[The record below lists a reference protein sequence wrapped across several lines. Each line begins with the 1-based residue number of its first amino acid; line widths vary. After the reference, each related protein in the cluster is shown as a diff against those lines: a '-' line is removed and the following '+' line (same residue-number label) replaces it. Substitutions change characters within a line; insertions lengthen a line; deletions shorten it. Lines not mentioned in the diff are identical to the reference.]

1 MPGLL
6 DITDDPNTLGLLSL
20 GLRLMSTPGKFG
32 TALGQAG
39 MGALGDLQQARQ
51 MTDLRKLRE
60 QQAALQQ
67 AQELRAQQQFVLQQQ
82 LGGLQLNQAARA
94 DAEARAQ
101 KERDDAFIKSL
112 PSPQAQAL
120 QALGTDVSP
129 TMANAARMPAVDP
142 RNQFL
147 FDALQARQIKPMEY
161 LTATQKDSAPIKLGA
176 NERLLDP
183 RTNRVLVD
191 AMPDPAKMSPVAQL
205 MTEMNA
211 LPPGDPRRA
220 IYQSAISKATT
231 HQPGTTVTVQPDN
244 LGLKPKDK
252 FEMEQKLGADFT
264 NATKTDRGIVSV
276 SADLTNILKQP
287 GAIKDQ
293 AAIYK
298 FAKFL
303 DPDGAVREADYAAIV
318 RTAGGLDYV
327 KSLFNRAM
335 TGEQLSPTQRTEM
348 DNLVRSMAAVAQGRI
363 DGTRK
368 RFGANARMYNLNPDN
383 VFQTGDDTM
392 PSLQELAA
400 AELARRQGRK

>member
-94 DAEARAQ
+94 DDEARAQ

-120 QALGTDVSP
+120 QALGTDASP

-161 LTATQKDSAPIKLGA
+161 LATQKDSAPIRLGA

-191 AMPDPAKMSPVAQL
+191 AMPDPAKLSPVAQL

-220 IYQSAISKATT
+220 IYQSAINKATT
-231 HQPGTTVTVQPDN
+231 HQPATTVTVQPDN
-244 LGLKPKDK
+244 LGLKPKDR
-252 FEMEQKLGADFT
+252 FEMEQKLGQDFT
-264 NATKTDRGIVSV
+264 NATKQDRAIISTAQDISGI
-276 SADLTNILKQP
+276 LQQG
-287 GAIKDQ
+287 GALKDQ

-298 FAKFL
+298 FAKAL

-327 KSLFNRAM
+327 KALFNKAL
-335 TGEQLSPTQRTEM
+335 TGEQLSTNQRAEM
-348 DNLVRSMAAVAQGRI
+348 SRLMQSMAAVAQARV
-363 DGTRK
+363 DRAK
-368 RFGANARMYNLNPDN
+368 ERFGANAKLYNLNPDN
-383 VFQTGDDTM
+383 VFQSGTDSA